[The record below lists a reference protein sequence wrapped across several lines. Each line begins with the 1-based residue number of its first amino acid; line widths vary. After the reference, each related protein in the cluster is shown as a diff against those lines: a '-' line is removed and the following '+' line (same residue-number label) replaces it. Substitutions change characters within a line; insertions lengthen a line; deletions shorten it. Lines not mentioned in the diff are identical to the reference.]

1 MKVTIIGAGY
11 VGLVTGACLAEVGN
25 DVMCLDL
32 DAGKIAMLQ
41 AGGMPIFEPGLQA
54 LVQGNVDAGRL
65 QFTTSVEAAVAFGR
79 IQMIAVATPPDD
91 TGAADTQHVL
101 AAACAIGRL
110 MQEPKLVVTKSTVPV
125 GTAAQVGATI
135 AHELALRG
143 LSLDCQVASNPE
155 FLKEGAAVADF
166 MRPDRIVVGT
176 DCPAAAEM
184 LQELYAPFQRNHERL
199 VLLDIA
205 SAELSKYA
213 ANAMLA
219 TRISVMNE
227 LAGLA
232 EKVGADIEQ
241 VRRAIGADSRIG
253 RHFLYAGTGY
263 GGSCLPK
270 DLLALQHT
278 AQQAGVALP
287 VLRAVQAVNS
297 AQKLVL
303 VDKLIARFG
312 PSLRGMRFALWGLAF
327 KPQTDDMRDAPS
339 RAIMERLW
347 ALGATV
353 QAYDPAAMPEA
364 RRIYGERPDLQL
376 ASSPM
381 EALRGADALLIVTE
395 WKPFKSPDFALMK
408 ALLRQPV
415 VMDGRNLYEPARV
428 RAAGLEYF
436 AVGRG

>member
-1 MKVTIIGAGY
+1 M
-11 VGLVTGACLAEVGN
+11 
-25 DVMCLDL
+25 
-32 DAGKIAMLQ
+32 
-41 AGGMPIFEPGLQA
+41 
-54 LVQGNVDAGRL
+54 
-65 QFTTSVEAAVAFGR
+65 
-79 IQMIAVATPPDD
+79 
-91 TGAADTQHVL
+91 
-101 AAACAIGRL
+101 
-110 MQEPKLVVTKSTVPV
+110 
-125 GTAAQVGATI
+125 
-135 AHELALRG
+135 
-143 LSLDCQVASNPE
+143 
-155 FLKEGAAVADF
+155 ADF

-253 RHFLYAGTGY
+253 RYFLYAGTGY

-303 VDKLIARFG
+303 VDKLTSRFG

-339 RAIMERLW
+339 RHA
-347 ALGATV
+347 
-353 QAYDPAAMPEA
+353 
-364 RRIYGERPDLQL
+364 
-376 ASSPM
+376 
-381 EALRGADALLIVTE
+381 RGA
-395 WKPFKSPDFALMK
+395 PH
-408 ALLRQPV
+408 LR
-415 VMDGRNLYEPARV
+415 
-428 RAAGLEYF
+428 
-436 AVGRG
+436 